1 MKPQPTDATYTPWK
15 KTFVIFPKTTLSGER
30 VWLQSAYKRKR
41 TVQWTPPQFPPDAFN
56 RWEYETEEQVII
68 RKLTDAD

>member
-1 MKPQPTDATYTPWK
+1 MKPQPTDATYTDWK
-15 KTFVIFPKTTLSGER
+15 KIFVIFPKTTLSGKT
-30 VWLQSAYKRKR
+30 VWLQSVYRRHR
-41 TVQWTPPQFPPDAFN
+41 TVEWTPPQFPPDAFD